1 MSNSMARERLKQS
14 SLPETFSQVLGDLAD
29 LFRKELRL
37 ARAELSS
44 NASAKLR
51 GGIWLA
57 LAGIFGLASLAL
69 VLGALVAWITSLDV
83 SLHVAFL
90 IVAAGVGLLAVAAY
104 FAGQKDAQAE
114 LTPSRTISQ
123 VKRDIEITKEQLT

>member
-1 MSNSMARERLKQS
+1 MARERLRQP
-14 SLPETFSQVLGDLAD
+14 SLPEAFSEVLSDLAD

-51 GGIWLA
+51 GGIWLG
-57 LAGIFGLASLAL
+57 LAGVFGLASLAL
-69 VLGALVAWITSLDV
+69 ILGALVAWITSLDV

-104 FAGQKDAQAE
+104 FAGQKDAQAD

-123 VKRDIEITKEQLT
+123 MKRDIEITKEQLT

>member
-1 MSNSMARERLKQS
+1 MDRERFKQS

>member
-1 MSNSMARERLKQS
+1 MSNSMAREGLRQS
-14 SLPETFSQVLGDLAD
+14 NLPETFSQVLGDLAD

-51 GGIWLA
+51 GGIWLG
-57 LAGIFGLASLAL
+57 LAGVFGLASLAL
-69 VLGALVAWITSLDV
+69 ILGALVAWITV

-104 FAGQKDAQAE
+104 FAGQKDAQAD

-123 VKRDIEITKEQLT
+123 MKRDIEITKEQLT

>member
-1 MSNSMARERLKQS
+1 MARERLKQS

-37 ARAELSS
+37 ARGELSS

-69 VLGALVAWITSLDV
+69 LVGALVAWITSLDV

-90 IVAAGVGLLAVAAY
+90 IVAAGVALLAAAAY